1 MRISTPFISLALK
14 IVGAVMLIASI
25 VDYVSLFI
33 PLDWQDANWQISTV
47 NSLVDR
53 GIVPLLGII
62 LIMIGWWISD
72 NASTSTNMGKPIAGL
87 RLTVFV
93 LSSLFGLIFLL
104 AVPLHLSNIN
114 RASTNVMQQID
125 QRAGQQAL
133 QIQTF
138 TTQLDAIARNPEELT
153 RQIAQRNQVID
164 SGQFQGRQLNPV
176 EVNQIANQRDQ
187 LQQLLDLAQDPAQL
201 NEKLDELKTRLE
213 TQLTQ
218 LQEEQKN
225 RANLIA
231 LKQSIRTGVNSFML
245 AIGYILIGWFGIKSM
260 GGQTKATPR
269 KA

>member
-25 VDYVSLFI
+25 VDYISLLI

-72 NASTSTNMGKPIAGL
+72 NASTNVSKPIGGL

-114 RASTNVMQQID
+114 RASANVMQQID

-138 TTQLDAIARNPEELT
+138 TTQLDAIARNPQELT
-153 RQIAQRNQVID
+153 NQIAQRNQVID
-164 SGQFQGRQLNPV
+164 SGEFQGRPLNPV
-176 EVNQIANQRDQ
+176 EINQIANQRDQ
-187 LQQLLDLAQDPAQL
+187 LQQLLDLAQDPAKL

-213 TQLTQ
+213 TQLKQ